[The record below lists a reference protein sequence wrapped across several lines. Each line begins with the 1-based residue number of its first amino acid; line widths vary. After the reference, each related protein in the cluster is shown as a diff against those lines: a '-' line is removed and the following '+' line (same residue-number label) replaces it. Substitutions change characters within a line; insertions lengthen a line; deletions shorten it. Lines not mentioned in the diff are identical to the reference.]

1 MLCSNVLQSRLI
13 LSSTVMVYR
22 SIFRSIAWAC
32 CGGAVSLPLL
42 VTLPFSAIA
51 QDTVPENTI
60 QETLERQEDTLERRV
75 VNCMATATPDYID
88 WGHRYTYW
96 LSGVAEFDDDGN
108 MQPISANHA
117 GDWIVTITNSRFAPL
132 ETHNVVPIS
141 ERQDMPEFAF
151 PAVSQQEWDDL
162 GQQPTD
168 GAIAILSYEEA
179 AHGLY
184 LGIRNTAVEESPR
197 QLFQVIHY
205 LDDDYA
211 MMSEV
216 SACFIGPRPMV
227 LGQLE

>member
-1 MLCSNVLQSRLI
+1 MVDQLVSR
-13 LSSTVMVYR
+13 SMSQGCYR
-22 SIFRSIAWAC
+22 
-32 CGGAVSLPLL
+32 GAMMLPLL
-42 VTLPFSAIA
+42 SLLVFGLSVRAIA
-51 QDTVPENTI
+51 QESTPERTVEDAVDE
-60 QETLERQEDTLERRV
+60 QVDEEQVDEQEDEAERRV
-75 VNCMATATPDYID
+75 VNCMATATPDYVN

-96 LSGVAEFDDDGN
+96 LSGVAEFDDDGT
-108 MQPISANHA
+108 MLPISDDHA

-132 ETHNVVPIS
+132 ETHTVMPIS

-168 GAIAILSYEEA
+168 GAIAVLSYEEA

-216 SACFIGPRPMV
+216 SACFVGPRPMV